1 MRVDLSDI
9 SPNHSRFLQ
18 SKKAAN
24 SFLCLRQQGRE
35 GGKILPTRAT
45 NNFEFSR
52 YFFKSFVFGPI
63 YKTHVQMKKKQTKK
77 QNKKNIETLLLLTH
91 SKHSFLLLRLNL
103 SSNDVNMR

>member
-35 GGKILPTRAT
+35 GGKIPPTRAT

-63 YKTHVQMKKKQTKK
+63 YKTHVQMKKNPEKTQTKK
-77 QNKKNIETLLLLTH
+77 KK
-91 SKHSFLLLRLNL
+91 KH
-103 SSNDVNMR
+103 